1 MIQRW
6 APIEQVTFVQ
16 KRTPPNKQVKALQLL
31 GLWMFFETRL
41 TCV

>member
-1 MIQRW
+1 MIQRR

-16 KRTPPNKQVKALQLL
+16 KRTLPNKQVKALQLL
-31 GLWMFFETRL
+31 GLWMFFETQL